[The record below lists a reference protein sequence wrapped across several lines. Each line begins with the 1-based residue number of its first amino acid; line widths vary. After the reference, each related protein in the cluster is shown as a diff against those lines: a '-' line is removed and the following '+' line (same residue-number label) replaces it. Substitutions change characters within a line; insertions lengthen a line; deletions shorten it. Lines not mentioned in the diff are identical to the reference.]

1 MILGIIFP
9 PLILLLDFR
18 LGDDSSFHA
27 PGGKV
32 EGKEKEDD
40 TKSSKV
46 FHSFMMFMCHFLPKD
61 AELST
66 YTRPVVGPQPGC
78 NFQEGR

>member
-18 LGDDSSFHA
+18 LGDDSFHT
-27 PGGKV
+27 PGGKE

-40 TKSSKV
+40 NKSSKV
-46 FHSFMMFMCHFLPKD
+46 FFLIHDVYAPSTE
-61 AELST
+61 AELSM
-66 YTRPVVGPQPGC
+66 
-78 NFQEGR
+78 

>member
-1 MILGIIFP
+1 MLYKCSDHLNQVILGIIVP

-27 PGGKV
+27 PGGK
-32 EGKEKEDD
+32 EGGKEKEDD

-46 FHSFMMFMCHFLPKD
+46 FFTHP
-61 AELST
+61 
-66 YTRPVVGPQPGC
+66 
-78 NFQEGR
+78 